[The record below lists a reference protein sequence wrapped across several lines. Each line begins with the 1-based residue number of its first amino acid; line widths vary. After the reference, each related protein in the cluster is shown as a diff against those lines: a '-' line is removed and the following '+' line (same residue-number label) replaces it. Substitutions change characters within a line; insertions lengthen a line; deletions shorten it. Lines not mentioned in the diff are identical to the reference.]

1 MQAMSSTSPTLS
13 PLLLSLAGRVGHAF
27 EVQTMIAGF
36 GCHARGVELAAF
48 DARSAQ
54 AIVKSKRSHTVDFRV
69 AHGKLLVKCSCPA
82 ESMGVH
88 PCKHTWA
95 ALLEID
101 KQGGLADLRTKR
113 GSLVIEREVDASAV
127 EAPRSERRPKASDK
141 AAVKPNAKKVA
152 AKKKKARR

>member
-1 MQAMSSTSPTLS
+1 MQALSSPSPVRLS
-13 PLLLSLAGRVGHAF
+13 PLLLSIAGRVGHAF

-36 GCHARGVELAAF
+36 ACHARGVELSAF
-48 DARSAQ
+48 DGKSAH
-54 AIVKSKRSHTVDFRV
+54 AIVKSKRAHTVDFRISN
-69 AHGKLLVKCSCPA
+69 GKLLVKCSCPA

-113 GSLVIEREVDASAV
+113 GALVLERE
-127 EAPRSERRPKASDK
+127 APEEPKPVKKK
-141 AAVKPNAKKVA
+141 AA
-152 AKKKKARR
+152 AKKTKARARR

>member
-1 MQAMSSTSPTLS
+1 
-13 PLLLSLAGRVGHAF
+13 
-27 EVQTMIAGF
+27 MIAGF

-48 DARSAQ
+48 DAKSAR
-54 AIVKSKRSHTVDFRV
+54 AIVKSKRTHTVDFRI
-69 AHGKLLVKCSCPA
+69 ANGKLLVKCSCPA

-113 GSLVIEREVDASAV
+113 GPLVLERVV
-127 EAPRSERRPKASDK
+127 ETEEPPKSERKPK
-141 AAVKPNAKKVA
+141 KKVA
-152 AKKKKARR
+152 AAAKRPSEKKKARARR